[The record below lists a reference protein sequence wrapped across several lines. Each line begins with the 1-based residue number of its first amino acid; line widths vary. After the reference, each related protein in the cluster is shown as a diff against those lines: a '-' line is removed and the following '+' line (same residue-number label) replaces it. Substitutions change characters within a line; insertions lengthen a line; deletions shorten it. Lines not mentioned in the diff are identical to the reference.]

1 MPFDEFL
8 SFSRDI
14 SHGTGGD
21 ANFGWFKKK
30 LDDDLSEKGRK
41 KYIGTTNRAITKRT
55 TTKAMS
61 DLYRRN

>member
-21 ANFGWFKKK
+21 ANFGWFKKLLERK
-30 LDDDLSEKGRK
+30 EEKN
-41 KYIGTTNRAITKRT
+41 IGTNNRAITKRT
-55 TTKAMS
+55 TTMAMS

>member
-21 ANFGWFKKK
+21 ANFGWFKKI
-30 LDDDLSEKGRK
+30 LDDDLSKERK
-41 KYIGTTNRAITKRT
+41 KKI
-55 TTKAMS
+55 
-61 DLYRRN
+61 

>member
-21 ANFGWFKKK
+21 ANFGWFKKI
-30 LDDDLSEKGRK
+30 LVDDLSKERK
-41 KYIGTTNRAITKRT
+41 KKI
-55 TTKAMS
+55 
-61 DLYRRN
+61 